1 MASPAVVEVDAG
13 ADGAAFLA
21 ASRTLSTQTWRALVP
36 LARHGNESAAAGA
49 GIMSATL
56 DQSYAFCRKIAHQYG
71 ANFSVGFR
79 FLPRQK
85 RRAVYAAYAFCRW
98 ADDIADEDGGLKPAA
113 TLDDWQRELDRCYDG
128 HPSHPITI
136 ALADALRYFNIP
148 KSAFVALIEGCRQ
161 DLVKTRYAN
170 FDELLRY
177 CELVAW
183 SISDISLGR
192 RARKKTRDGPAAHQ
206 RHSRHRRRSP
216 SRSRVHPA
224 G

>member
-1 MASPAVVEVDAG
+1 MASSSVVEVDAG
-13 ADGAAFLA
+13 ADGAALLA

-113 TLDDWQRELDRCYDG
+113 TLDDWQRELDGCYGG

-136 ALADALRYFNIP
+136 ALGDALRFFNIP
-148 KSAFVALIEGCRQ
+148 KSAFMALIDGCR
-161 DLVKTRYAN
+161 
-170 FDELLRY
+170 LLRR
-177 CELVAW
+177 LAFGR
-183 SISDISLGR
+183 SLGSFPEA
-192 RARKKTRDGPAAHQ
+192 ARVT
-206 RHSRHRRRSP
+206 
-216 SRSRVHPA
+216 SRSASRGTIRPRGASRRTCAAPCACYLLDASDTTRSDLRHA
-224 G
+224 S